1 MGIGGEKRQK
11 ISLSLLR
18 LAAMIFG
25 LITLLECGV
34 LACAVFRPV
43 LFRIKAAFSGAE
55 PLSVIGGAN
64 GSTAVYL
71 TAKTPL
77 AFLLP
82 LLYLL
87 APILTAVTLLL
98 LHRRKKQNTGKDG
111 R

>member
-11 ISLSLLR
+11 ISLLLLR
-18 LAAMIFG
+18 LAAIVFG
-25 LITLLECGV
+25 LVTLLECGV
-34 LACAVFRPV
+34 LACEALGPE
-43 LFRIKAAFSGAE
+43 LFQAKAMLAGSSVA
-55 PLSVIGGAN
+55 VIGGAD
-64 GSTAVYL
+64 GPTAIYMTV
-71 TAKTPL
+71 KTPL

-87 APILTAVTLLL
+87 PPVLTAVTLVL